1 MALNKGPLDWE
12 FSTLTTSLLLHNRNT
27 PPRIKGRVNYANEQ
41 KTCVV
46 EYFIWQALAVFVPY
60 GLIISYAFL
69 MVDFI
74 HFSQ

>member
-27 PPRIKGRVNYANEQ
+27 PPLIKGRVNYANEQ

-46 EYFIWQALAVFVPY
+46 EYFIW
-60 GLIISYAFL
+60 
-69 MVDFI
+69 
-74 HFSQ
+74 